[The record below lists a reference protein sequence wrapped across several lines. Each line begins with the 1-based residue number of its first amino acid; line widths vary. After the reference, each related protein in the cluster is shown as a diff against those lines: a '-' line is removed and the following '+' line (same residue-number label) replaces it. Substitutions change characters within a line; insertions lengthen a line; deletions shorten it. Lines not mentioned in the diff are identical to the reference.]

1 MKRTNKIAMVSAAPT
16 ANGAAIW
23 RTVYEEN
30 GRMYIKHNS
39 KVVDITDNSRIYIT
53 TK

>member
-1 MKRTNKIAMVSAAPT
+1 MKKTNRIALVAAAPT
-16 ANGAAIW
+16 ANGCAAW

-30 GRMYIKHNS
+30 GRIYVKFKGDVI
-39 KVVDITDNSRIYIT
+39 DITDNKNIYIT